1 MKTVSIITSKTTECK
16 QQADSVVFST
26 KSPSGYVLSKIP
38 IRLYSHEKPLQTV
51 FSARM
56 RMTVRG
62 MDDRLK
68 DVGDGIV
75 DSRWNTW
82 RRDK

>member
-1 MKTVSIITSKTTECK
+1 M
-16 QQADSVVFST
+16 
-26 KSPSGYVLSKIP
+26 
-38 IRLYSHEKPLQTV
+38 

>member
-1 MKTVSIITSKTTECK
+1 M
-16 QQADSVVFST
+16 FSA

-38 IRLYSHEKPLQTV
+38 VRLYSHLKSLQTV
-51 FSARM
+51 FPARM

-75 DSRWNTW
+75 GSRWNTW